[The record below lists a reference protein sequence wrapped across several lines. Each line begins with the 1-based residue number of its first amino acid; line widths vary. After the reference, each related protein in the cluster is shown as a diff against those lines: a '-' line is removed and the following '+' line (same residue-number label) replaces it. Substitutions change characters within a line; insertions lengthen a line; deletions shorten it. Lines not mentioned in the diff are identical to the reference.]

1 MILMQL
7 NQLTKRFGA
16 ELILS
21 DIDLEVQ
28 TNDRIAI
35 VGRNGA
41 GKSTLLK
48 VMAGEMGYE
57 EGNIFQSKET
67 SVGYLEQHSGL
78 ESNGTIW
85 EEFSRVFDHLKNME
99 DKLRKMESEMADPDH
114 FASPEEYQDFLEEYD
129 RRQNEFQ
136 MAGGYRYEADMK
148 AVLQGL
154 SFPESMWD
162 QPITT
167 LSGGQKTRLA
177 LGKHLLTKPDVL
189 ILDEPTNHLDIDTLT
204 WLESYLSSYPG
215 AVVIV
220 SHDRYFLDKIVNTVY
235 EVALQRVKKYTG
247 NYSDYLKQ
255 KEADFEQEMKQY
267 EKQQGEIKKM
277 EDFIQKN
284 IVRATTSK
292 RAQSRRKQLEKME
305 KVEKPK
311 DDAKSAK
318 FTFQIDRRSG
328 NDVLKTDNLGFGY
341 PDSDYLFRD
350 VSLDVSRGDS
360 IALIGPNGVGKST
373 LLKLLTEKLAPS
385 HGDIM
390 LGANV
395 QIGYY
400 DQEQSEL
407 NRKKMVL
414 HELWDDYPMED
425 EKDIRTILGNF
436 LFTGEDVLKPVSALS
451 GGEKARLSLAKLMM
465 QKANLLILDEPTN
478 HLDLDSKEVLEAALV
493 DYPGT
498 LIFVSH
504 DRYFI
509 NKIATQIVEMQP
521 EETRTFLGDYDYY
534 QEKKRE
540 EAELKA
546 IEEREKGKPEAAAPT
561 EGKRS
566 FQEDKAAKREERKRL
581 RRIEEIET
589 EIESREQKI
598 SDNDDELCKP
608 EVYQDPEKSGELT
621 EENRQAEQQIEA
633 LMEEWEELQIEE

>member
-7 NQLTKRFGA
+7 SQLTKRFGA

-21 DIDLEVQ
+21 DIDLEIQ

-48 VMAGEMGYE
+48 VMAGEMSYE

-67 SVGYLEQHSGL
+67 TVGYLEQHSGL
-78 ESNGTIW
+78 ESDGTIW
-85 EEFSRVFDHLKNME
+85 EEFSHVFDGLKRME
-99 DKLRKMESEMADPDH
+99 AKLREMEAEMADPDR
-114 FASPEEYQDFLEEYD
+114 FSSPEEYQAFLEDYD
-129 RRQNEFQ
+129 RKQNEFKTS
-136 MAGGYRYEADMK
+136 GGYQYEADMK
-148 AVLQGL
+148 AILQGL
-154 SFPESMWD
+154 HFPESMWS
-162 QPITT
+162 QPIQT

-177 LGKHLLTKPDVL
+177 LGKLLLTKPDVL

-204 WLESYLSSYPG
+204 WLEGYLQSYPG

-235 EVALQRVKKYTG
+235 EVAMQRVKKYTG
-247 NYSDYLKQ
+247 NYSTYLKQ

-267 EKQQGEIKKM
+267 EKQQSEIKKM

-292 RAQSRRKQLEKME
+292 RAQSRRKQLEKMA
-305 KVEKPK
+305 KMEKPK

-318 FTFQIDRRSG
+318 FSFQVNRRSG
-328 NDVLKTDNLGFGY
+328 NDVLKTREVGFHY
-341 PDSDYLFRD
+341 PDSDYLFED
-350 VSLDVSRGDS
+350 VTLDVSRGDS

-373 LLKLLTEKLAPS
+373 LLKILTENLAPTK
-385 HGDIM
+385 GDIVI
-390 LGANV
+390 GANV
-395 QIGYY
+395 EMGYY

-407 NRKKMVL
+407 NRKKRVL
-414 HELWDDYPMED
+414 DELWDDYPMED

-436 LFTGEDVLKPVSALS
+436 LFTGEDVLKPVAALS

-465 QKANLLILDEPTN
+465 QKSNLLILDEPTN

-498 LIFVSH
+498 IIFVSH

-509 NKIATQIVEMQP
+509 NKIATQIVEMKPDHTQIY
-521 EETRTFLGDYDYY
+521 LGDYDYY
-534 QEKKRE
+534 HDKKRE
-540 EAELKA
+540 EAEWKA
-546 IEEREKGKPEAAAPT
+546 IEEAEKEKEQEAPT

-566 FQEDKAAKREERKRL
+566 FEMDKAAKREERRRL

-589 EIESREQKI
+589 RIE
-598 SDNDDELCKP
+598 EL
-608 EVYQDPEKSGELT
+608 
-621 EENRQAEQQIEA
+621 EQQIEKNDELLCEPDVYQDA
-633 LMEEWEELQIEE
+633 EKSLELTEDNEKASNEMESLMEEWEELQTD

>member
-7 NQLTKRFGA
+7 SQLTKRFGA

-21 DIDLEVQ
+21 DIHLEVQ

-67 SVGYLEQHSGL
+67 TVGYLEQHSGL
-78 ESNGTIW
+78 ESDGTIW
-85 EEFSRVFDHLKNME
+85 EEFSRVFDNLKKME
-99 DKLRKMESEMADPDH
+99 NKLRDMETEMADPDR
-114 FASPEEYQDFLEEYD
+114 FPSPEDYQAFLEDYD
-129 RRQNEFQ
+129 RKQNEFKTK
-136 MAGGYRYEADMK
+136 GGYQYEADMK

-154 SFPESMWD
+154 NFPESMWS
-162 QPITT
+162 QPIAT

-204 WLESYLSSYPG
+204 WLEGYLQGYPG

-220 SHDRYFLDKIVNTVY
+220 SHDRYFLDRIVNTVY

-247 NYSDYLKQ
+247 NYSDYLQK

-318 FTFQIDRRSG
+318 FSFQINRRSG
-328 NDVLKTDNLGFGY
+328 NDVLKTNQLGFGY
-341 PDSDYLFRD
+341 PDSDYLFKD

-373 LLKLLTEKLAPS
+373 LLKLLTEQFSPS
-385 HGDIM
+385 HGDIVH
-390 LGANV
+390 GANV

-407 NRKKMVL
+407 NRKKTVL
-414 HELWDDYPMED
+414 HELWDEYPMED

-478 HLDLDSKEVLEAALV
+478 HLDLDSKEVLEAALI

-521 EETRTFLGDYDYY
+521 EATRTFLGDYDYY
-534 QEKKRE
+534 HDKKRE
-540 EAELKA
+540 EAELRA
-546 IEEREKGKPEAAAPT
+546 LEEAEKDSTGEIAPS

-566 FQEDKAAKREERKRL
+566 FQQEKAAKRDERKRL
-581 RRIEEIET
+581 RRIEEIEAK
-589 EIESREQKI
+589 IEEWEEKI
-598 SDNDDELCKP
+598 ETNDDLLCKP
-608 EVYQDPEKSGELT
+608 EVYQDSEKSLELT
-621 EENRQAEQQIEA
+621 EENKKATKEIEA
-633 LMEEWEELQIEE
+633 LMEEWEDLQTE